1 MKHPQTVTVYPEKN
15 ENKAAYL
22 LWRSL
27 RAALLTAGAL
37 IALMVIWNVDLK
49 GLFVLPLGG
58 AVTVLLGCI
67 AGDYLGAKKNIY
79 RAAAAVPWLVFLPVC
94 FVTGNPLSGG
104 MSWVNRLI
112 TRWNAAHEGG
122 AALLPTTDLA
132 GDIIAFTLLLTM
144 LCALVSWLCTR
155 GGRRGPV
162 AVYCLIWVLI
172 GLVGEAF
179 SPLATALLLCGL
191 LGEYTSCKAAYRT
204 LHAGVMWAVTAVFL
218 IGFALVL
225 PAGNISAVDTLREN
239 TEEGVHTLRYG
250 EATLPEGDI
259 SKADILHETGEE
271 MLTVQSG
278 QKKSFYLR
286 GFVGGDYEDGAWRAM
301 PDAAYG
307 GEQSGILKWLQDHN
321 FDPLMQV
328 SQYYSLST
336 SDSKPSENRV
346 SVTVSGAE
354 RSYVYT
360 PSSVSGTDWSG
371 AFEEKD
377 TRFNSFMLTGV
388 HEYTFDERSGSR
400 PSELTVAE
408 AWVTDPVTDAQ
419 AAYCEAEEV
428 YRDFV
433 YDTYTAVEADLLP
446 LLQSMFWDNYESRT
460 DGVYSAVRRVR
471 DVLEWQAAYT
481 DSPEAAPVGTDPIRW
496 FLTKSHSGNAVQYA
510 SAAVQA
516 LRAHGIPARY
526 VEGYYAPAERIAS
539 GDTTLTGQDAHA
551 WAEVYFDGV
560 GWLPIDTTP
569 GYYYDAV
576 TLRDMVDTP
585 DNVHKTAAL
594 EDSRIDVSPVTK
606 PGNNSGP
613 FTDPVGTAINAANL
627 LLGIAAAL
635 VLLLTVL
642 FLLFEIARGVIY
654 MTEIKKFRSAKNQ
667 ERILF
672 LGRKILCYLRLW
684 NIEASI
690 GWNTA
695 EVDAAIVNAFP
706 NIEPGSYTRVCELLE
721 KAVYGGIALEVY
733 EERTVQSFL
742 EHLVTTNKH
751 VESVQRG
758 IYLHLYTEYHAR
770 GLAEAF
776 GVAGYHRFLHRAG
789 KHKVPL
795 CLRKRSCDAQ
805 PECLQGD
812 ARALV

>member
-733 EERTVQSFL
+733 EERTVQSFWSTSSRRTRIQASKRVL
-742 EHLVTTNKH
+742 SCTT
-751 VESVQRG
+751 RAFC
-758 IYLHLYTEYHAR
+758 TR
-770 GLAEAF
+770 GLPA
-776 GVAGYHRFLHRAG
+776 RK
-789 KHKVPL
+789 KHS
-795 CLRKRSCDAQ
+795 LRIKSI
-805 PECLQGD
+805 LI
-812 ARALV
+812 L

>member
-1 MKHPQTVTVYPEKN
+1 MKHPQTVMVYPEKKLN
-15 ENKAAYL
+15 QAAYI

-27 RAALLTAGAL
+27 RAALLTAGVL
-37 IALMVIWNVDLK
+37 IALMVIWKVDLK
-49 GLFVLPLGG
+49 GLFLLPLCG
-58 AVTVLLGCI
+58 AVAVLLGCI
-67 AGDYLGAKKNIY
+67 AGEYLGAKKNVY
-79 RAAAAVPWLVFLPVC
+79 RAAAAVPWLVFLPIC

-112 TRWNAAHEGG
+112 TRWNTAHEGG
-122 AALLPTTDLA
+122 AALLPATDLA

-144 LCALVSWLCTR
+144 LCALVSWACTR
-155 GGRRGPV
+155 GGKRGPV
-162 AVYCLIWVLI
+162 AVYCLVWVLI
-172 GLVGEAF
+172 GLIGEAF
-179 SPLATALLLCGL
+179 SPLATAFLLCGL
-191 LGEYTSCKAAYRT
+191 LGEYTSRKNAYRT
-204 LHAGVMWAVTAVFL
+204 LHAGAMWAVTAALL
-218 IGFALVL
+218 IVFALAL
-225 PAGNISAVDTLREN
+225 PAENIPAVDTLREN

-259 SKADILHETGEE
+259 AKADMLHKTGDD

-278 QKKSFYLR
+278 QEKSFYLR

-301 PDAAYG
+301 PDSAYG
-307 GEQSGILKWLQDHN
+307 GEQSGLLKWLENHN

-354 RSYVYT
+354 RAYVYT
-360 PSSVSGTDWSG
+360 PSSVSKTDWNG

-408 AWVTDPVTDAQ
+408 AWVTDPETDAQ
-419 AAYCEAEEV
+419 AAYCEAESV

-433 YDTYTAVEADLLP
+433 YDTYTAVDADLLP
-446 LLQSMFWDNYESRT
+446 LLQSMFWDDYESQT

-481 DSPEAAPVGTDPIRW
+481 DSPAVAPEGTDPIRW
-496 FLTKSHSGNAVQYA
+496 FLTESHSGNAVQYA

-551 WAEVYFDGV
+551 WAEVYFDGI

-576 TLRDMVDTP
+576 TLQDMVDTP
-585 DNVHKTAAL
+585 DNVRKTAAL
-594 EDSRIDVSPVTK
+594 EDTPFEVSPVTK
-606 PGNNSGP
+606 PGSNSGL
-613 FTDPVGTAINAANL
+613 FADPVGAVVNAAKL
-627 LLGIAAAL
+627 LLGVAAAI
-635 VLLLTVL
+635 VLLLTLL

-654 MTEIKKFRSAKNQ
+654 VTEIKKYRSTKNQ
-667 ERILF
+667 ERVLF

-695 EVDAAIVNAFP
+695 EVDAAVVKAFP
-706 NIEPGSYTRVCELLE
+706 GVEPGSYTRVCELLE
-721 KAVYGGIALEVY
+721 KAVYGGIELEAY
-733 EERTVQSFL
+733 EERTIRSFL
-742 EHLVTTNKH
+742 EHIVTPQKGAGFK
-751 VESVQRG
+751 RRFK
-758 IYLHLYTEYHAR
+758 LHYAGLLYPW
-770 GLAEAF
+770 F
-776 GVAGYHRFLHRAG
+776 
-789 KHKVPL
+789 
-795 CLRKRSCDAQ
+795 
-805 PECLQGD
+805 
-812 ARALV
+812 ARAQKAQLTE

>member
-225 PAGNISAVDTLREN
+225 PAGNISAIDTLREN

-446 LLQSMFWDNYESRT
+446 LLQSIFWDNYESRT

-481 DSPEAAPVGTDPIRW
+481 DSPEAAPVGTDPIR
-496 FLTKSHSGNAVQYA
+496 
-510 SAAVQA
+510 
-516 LRAHGIPARY
+516 
-526 VEGYYAPAERIAS
+526 
-539 GDTTLTGQDAHA
+539 
-551 WAEVYFDGV
+551 
-560 GWLPIDTTP
+560 
-569 GYYYDAV
+569 
-576 TLRDMVDTP
+576 
-585 DNVHKTAAL
+585 
-594 EDSRIDVSPVTK
+594 
-606 PGNNSGP
+606 
-613 FTDPVGTAINAANL
+613 
-627 LLGIAAAL
+627 
-635 VLLLTVL
+635 
-642 FLLFEIARGVIY
+642 
-654 MTEIKKFRSAKNQ
+654 
-667 ERILF
+667 
-672 LGRKILCYLRLW
+672 
-684 NIEASI
+684 
-690 GWNTA
+690 
-695 EVDAAIVNAFP
+695 
-706 NIEPGSYTRVCELLE
+706 
-721 KAVYGGIALEVY
+721 
-733 EERTVQSFL
+733 
-742 EHLVTTNKH
+742 
-751 VESVQRG
+751 
-758 IYLHLYTEYHAR
+758 
-770 GLAEAF
+770 
-776 GVAGYHRFLHRAG
+776 
-789 KHKVPL
+789 
-795 CLRKRSCDAQ
+795 
-805 PECLQGD
+805 
-812 ARALV
+812 

>member
-642 FLLFEIARGVIY
+642 FLLFDIARGVIY

-742 EHLVTTNKH
+742 EHLVTTNKNT
-751 VESVQRG
+751 SFKTRFK
-758 IYLHLYTEYHAR
+758 LHYSGLLYPW
-770 GLAEAF
+770 F
-776 GVAGYHRFLHRAG
+776 
-789 KHKVPL
+789 
-795 CLRKRSCDAQ
+795 
-805 PECLQGD
+805 
-812 ARALV
+812 ARAQKAQLTD